1 MVATSTEVLPP
12 VQRLLNDLHT
22 QYAEVREGEVATYI
36 PELSHADPEW
46 FGIAVVT
53 PDGHTYTVGDC
64 DVPFTIQ
71 SISKPF
77 VYGLALEDNGEE
89 YVLTRVGLE
98 PTGDAFNAISLDP
111 ASGRPSNPMINAGAI
126 ATAGMVKAGDSDP
139 MMRILQMFGRYAG
152 RELSVD
158 EAVYASERDAGHRN
172 RAIGHMLRNF
182 DILDNDPEAVL
193 DLYFRQCSV
202 SVTCLDLA
210 MLAACL
216 ANGGVNPVTG
226 ERAIAAKHV
235 SSVLSI
241 MGTCGMYNYAGE
253 WIYRVGMPA
262 KSGVSGGVLAS
273 LAGQLGIGVFS
284 PRLDARGN
292 SVRGVLVCDSL
303 SRTYSLNML
312 NVPNISRETVRAS
325 YDATEV
331 SSKRQRSTEEA
342 KALASQGGR
351 IRVYELQGQL
361 NFASVERFSRDV
373 VARTAATDYFV
384 IDFKLAARI
393 DTGAIELFCDLMG
406 SLLDAGKLLSLS
418 DAEHLPGLAERV
430 DAIAMTRAGVELA
443 ENRDRAI
450 EWCEDELLESLGAAK
465 RAEEVPLAGNDF
477 CRGLDAA
484 AAENLAAVAVR
495 GRAKAGE
502 RLVEAGGPSG
512 SVFLLVRGEV
522 SVTIDLPAQEHARL
536 ATHSAGMAFGQM
548 ALVGETVRAAD
559 VTADTDVEYYEVRRE
574 DIEVLGKD
582 DPQFLAAVFRNV
594 AQDLATHLRSAEGEI
609 RALSS

>member
-1 MVATSTEVLPP
+1 MVTGTQVLPP
-12 VQRLLNDLHT
+12 VQRLLQELLS
-22 QYAEVREGEVATYI
+22 QYAQVREGQVATYI
-36 PELSHADPEW
+36 PELSRADPEW

-53 PDGHTYTVGDC
+53 PDGHTYMAGDC
-64 DVPFTIQ
+64 DVEFTIQ

-126 ATAGMVKAGDSDP
+126 ATAGMVKPGDSDP
-139 MMRILQMFGRYAG
+139 MTRVIEMFSRYAG
-152 RELSVD
+152 RPLTVN
-158 EAVYASERDAGHRN
+158 EAVYASERDTGHRN

-182 DILDNDPEAVL
+182 DIVDGDPEAVL
-193 DLYFRQCSV
+193 NRYFQQCSI
-202 SVTCLDLA
+202 SVTCRDLA
-210 MLAACL
+210 MMAACL

-226 ERAIAAKHV
+226 ERVVSAKYV
-235 SSVLSI
+235 SSVLNI

-284 PRLDARGN
+284 PRLDVRGN

-303 SRTYSLNML
+303 SRTYSLNMQ
-312 NVPNISRETVRAS
+312 NIPNISRQTVRAS
-325 YDATEV
+325 YDVTEV
-331 SSKRQRSTEEA
+331 TSKRQRSPEEA
-342 KALASQGGR
+342 AALAAEGGR

-361 NFASVERFSRDV
+361 NFASLERFSRDA
-373 VARTAATDYFV
+373 VARAATADLYV

-393 DTGAIELFCDLMG
+393 DTGAIELFADLMDG
-406 SLLDAGKLLSLS
+406 LLKAGKQLALS
-418 DAEHLPGLAERV
+418 DAEHLPGLAERA
-430 DAIAMTRAGVELA
+430 DAIAMTRSGVQLA

-450 EWCEDELLESLGAAK
+450 EWCEDVLLERLGTTG
-465 RAEEVPLAGNDF
+465 RAEKVPLAENDF

-484 AAENLAAVAVR
+484 AIEKLSGVAVLK
-495 GRAKAGE
+495 RAVAGE
-502 RLVEAGGPSG
+502 RLVRAGAPSG
-512 SVFLLVRGEV
+512 SVFLLVSGEV
-522 SVTIDLPAQEHARL
+522 SVTIDLPGQEHARL

-548 ALVGETVRAAD
+548 ALVGETIRAAD
-559 VTADTDVEYYEVRRE
+559 VTADTDVEYYEARRE
-574 DIEVLGKD
+574 DIEKLGAA
-582 DPQFLAAVFRNV
+582 DPAFLAAVFRNV
-594 AQDLATHLRSAEGEI
+594 AQALAAQVLSANAEI
-609 RALSS
+609 RALAS

>member
-1 MVATSTEVLPP
+1 MTTTATEVLPP
-12 VQRLLNDLHT
+12 VQRLLNELHARYST
-22 QYAEVREGEVATYI
+22 LREGDVATYI
-36 PELSHADPEW
+36 PELSRADPEW

-53 PDGHTYTVGDC
+53 LDGHTYTAGDC

-89 YVLTRVGLE
+89 YALTRVGLE

-139 MMRILQMFGRYAG
+139 MTRILGMFSRYAG
-152 RELSVD
+152 REVTVD
-158 EAVYASERDAGHRN
+158 GAVYRSESETGHRN
-172 RAIGHMLRNF
+172 RAIGHLLRNF
-182 DILDNDPEAVL
+182 GILSDDPEAVL
-193 DLYFRQCSV
+193 DLYFRQCAV
-202 SVTCLDLA
+202 SVTCRDLA

-226 ERAIAAKHV
+226 ERAIDARYV

-292 SVRGVLVCDSL
+292 SVRGVMVCDEL
-303 SRTYSLNML
+303 SRAYSLNML
-312 NVPNISRETVRAS
+312 NVPNVSRESVRAA
-325 YDATEV
+325 YDAAEV
-331 SSKRQRSTEEA
+331 PSKRLRSGEA
-342 KALASQGGR
+342 TSLLAQDGQR
-351 IRVYELQGQL
+351 IRVYELQGHL
-361 NFASVERFSRDV
+361 NFAAVERFSRDV
-373 VARTAATDYFV
+373 VGRAGATDYYA

-393 DTGAIELFCDLMG
+393 DTGAIELFIDMICG
-406 SLLDAGKLLSLS
+406 LLDAGKQVALS
-418 DAEHLPGLAERV
+418 DAEHLPGLAGRV
-430 DAIAMTRAGVELA
+430 DALAMTRSGLHLA

-450 EWCEDELLESLGAAK
+450 EWCEDQLLERLGTASVAAD
-465 RAEEVPLAGNDF
+465 VPLEGNDF
-477 CRGLDAA
+477 CRGLDEASVKRRV
-484 AAENLAAVAVR
+484 ETGRLVR
-495 GRAKAGE
+495 ATAGE
-502 RLVEAGGPSG
+502 RLIAAGTPAD
-512 SVFLLVRGEV
+512 SVCLLTRGEV
-522 SVTIDLPAQEHARL
+522 TVTIDLPHQEHARL

-548 ALVGETVRAAD
+548 ALVGEAIRTAD
-559 VTADTDVEYYEVRRE
+559 VTADTEVEYYELRRA
-574 DIEVLGKD
+574 EVLALGEA
-582 DPQFLAAVFRNV
+582 DPRFLATVLRNV
-594 AQDLATHLRSAEGEI
+594 AQDIASQLRSANAQI

>member
-1 MVATSTEVLPP
+1 
-12 VQRLLNDLHT
+12 
-22 QYAEVREGEVATYI
+22 
-36 PELSHADPEW
+36 
-46 FGIAVVT
+46 
-53 PDGHTYTVGDC
+53 
-64 DVPFTIQ
+64 
-71 SISKPF
+71 
-77 VYGLALEDNGEE
+77 
-89 YVLTRVGLE
+89 
-98 PTGDAFNAISLDP
+98 
-111 ASGRPSNPMINAGAI
+111 
-126 ATAGMVKAGDSDP
+126 
-139 MMRILQMFGRYAG
+139 
-152 RELSVD
+152 
-158 EAVYASERDAGHRN
+158 
-172 RAIGHMLRNF
+172 
-182 DILDNDPEAVL
+182 
-193 DLYFRQCSV
+193 
-202 SVTCLDLA
+202 
-210 MLAACL
+210 
-216 ANGGVNPVTG
+216 
-226 ERAIAAKHV
+226 
-235 SSVLSI
+235 
-241 MGTCGMYNYAGE
+241 
-253 WIYRVGMPA
+253 
-262 KSGVSGGVLAS
+262 VLAS

-303 SRTYSLNML
+303 SRTYSLNM
-312 NVPNISRETVRAS
+312 TVRAS

-522 SVTIDLPAQEHARL
+522 SVTIAAGRHR
-536 ATHSAGMAFGQM
+536 SAGQGRPAVPGCGLPQ
-548 ALVGETVRAAD
+548 
-559 VTADTDVEYYEVRRE
+559 RRTGPGHAPP
-574 DIEVLGKD
+574 LG
-582 DPQFLAAVFRNV
+582 
-594 AQDLATHLRSAEGEI
+594 
-609 RALSS
+609 